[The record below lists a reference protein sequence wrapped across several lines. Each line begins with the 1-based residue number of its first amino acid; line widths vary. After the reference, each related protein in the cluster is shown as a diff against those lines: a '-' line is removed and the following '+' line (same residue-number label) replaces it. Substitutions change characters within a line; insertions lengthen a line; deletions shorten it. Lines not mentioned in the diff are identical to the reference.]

1 MEILDPLRLVRLA
14 SRGIKDEQIKSIRHR
29 NIPTISEEEGKYLV
43 QFHIEGVRSLIGN
56 E

>member
-1 MEILDPLRLVRLA
+1 MFRIRTRDA
-14 SRGIKDEQIKSIRHR
+14 ARHR

-43 QFHIEGVRSLIGN
+43 QFHIEGVRPLTGN